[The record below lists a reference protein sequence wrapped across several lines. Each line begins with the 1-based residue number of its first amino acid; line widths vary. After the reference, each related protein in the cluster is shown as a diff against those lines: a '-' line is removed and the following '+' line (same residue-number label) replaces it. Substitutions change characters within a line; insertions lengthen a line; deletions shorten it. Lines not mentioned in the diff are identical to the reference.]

1 MKKLTLMAL
10 TALLAT
16 PAAFAADM
24 PNGSVAAYLVQA
36 GLDRGGGVDADG
48 TGFGLRGW
56 ATIAKPWFVHGEYQ
70 TVSID
75 FPGPGGKADLESLR
89 LGGGL
94 TGEINQQGLMWLAK
108 AEFIDFGSDS
118 DQAGFGAHGGVL
130 FNMSPM
136 FGMSGTLG
144 YITTDDTDGLELN
157 VGGKL
162 SFTRELAGVAD
173 IRNYMGSVDPNGDFD
188 VFEVRVGVAYMF

>member
-1 MKKLTLMAL
+1 MKKLYAVVL
-10 TALLAT
+10 TALFAT

-24 PNGSVAAYLVQA
+24 PTGSVAAYLAQTT
-36 GLDRGGGVDADG
+36 LDFGGPGGDDSG
-48 TGFGLRGW
+48 TGFGVRGW

-70 TVSID
+70 TVSLDDFNID
-75 FPGPGGKADLESLR
+75 IESLR
-89 LGGGL
+89 IGGGL

-108 AEFIDFGSDS
+108 GEFIDFGSDAGGG
-118 DQAGFGAHGGVL
+118 QAGFGVHGGVL

-144 YITTDDTDGLELN
+144 YLTTDDTDGLEFN

-162 SFTRELAGVAD
+162 SFTREFAGVVD
-173 IRNYMGSVDPNGDFD
+173 IRNYMGSVDPSGDFD
-188 VFEVRVGVAYMF
+188 VFELRIGVAYMF